1 MDLHLSKNQF
11 TSTGVPGNAVQHTA
25 FEVVLFIVVIAL
37 FWWFLII
44 PKQKDN
50 NTLEADFKDL
60 QGQEQRLRDNKQ
72 KLTAAIA
79 DVNSHKP
86 ELDIMDEALPLDNRV
101 SKLYITLDALTQNTG
116 MTVGN
121 ISIAFSG
128 NDPMAGNKAALTSP
142 YTVKR
147 KVQKLTSTLNV
158 IGTFDQ
164 FQTFLQKLETSG
176 RLINVTSVDIDN
188 GTEGKTDFNVSLE
201 AYIYE

>member
-1 MDLHLSKNQF
+1 
-11 TSTGVPGNAVQHTA
+11 
-25 FEVVLFIVVIAL
+25 
-37 FWWFLII
+37 
-44 PKQKDN
+44 
-50 NTLEADFKDL
+50 
-60 QGQEQRLRDNKQ
+60 
-72 KLTAAIA
+72 
-79 DVNSHKP
+79 
-86 ELDIMDEALPLDNRV
+86 
-101 SKLYITLDALTQNTG
+101 